1 MEGVAAGG
9 HATAVCSTPILDVL
23 NPDPAWGSASGSG
36 SGLGSASRSSPA
48 SGSALGLLCECWE
61 TVCFSDGGRYDFVF
75 GFGFGFGF
83 GFEFGIGL
91 EGER

>member
-1 MEGVAAGG
+1 M
-9 HATAVCSTPILDVL
+9 
-23 NPDPAWGSASGSG
+23 
-36 SGLGSASRSSPA
+36 
-48 SGSALGLLCECWE
+48 GLLCECWE